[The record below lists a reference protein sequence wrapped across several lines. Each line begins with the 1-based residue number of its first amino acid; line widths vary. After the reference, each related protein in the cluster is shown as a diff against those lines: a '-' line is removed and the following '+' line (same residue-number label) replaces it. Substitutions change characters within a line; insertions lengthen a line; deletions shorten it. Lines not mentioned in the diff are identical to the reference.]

1 MCDYVW
7 VRHHRSPSRSLNSIE
22 GPELALCDWQLVSA
36 MQKSGNSACRDNT
49 ARTNLNFTQ
58 GPLNAFRTTKMGEIY
73 ARSPMPV
80 GTVKRLS

>member
-36 MQKSGNSACRDNT
+36 MQKSGNGAYRDNT

-58 GPLNAFRTTKMGEIY
+58 APSTPSERRRWAKSMHGLQCQLEQ
-73 ARSPMPV
+73 
-80 GTVKRLS
+80 